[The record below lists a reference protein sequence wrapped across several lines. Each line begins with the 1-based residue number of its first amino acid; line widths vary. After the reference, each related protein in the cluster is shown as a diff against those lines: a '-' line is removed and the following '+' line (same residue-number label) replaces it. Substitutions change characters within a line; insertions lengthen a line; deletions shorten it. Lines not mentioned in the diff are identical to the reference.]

1 MNLIKCENVL
11 GVSNRDKKKNLY
23 NLKELIDQSVI
34 VDHVDKEPIRFNEEG
49 DLINNKNQKIKMC
62 QNSPIMLPHDIKKNY
77 ENMKLKDI
85 IKISD
90 PIIQY
95 QVLSFIKGS
104 GQVVDVNA
112 DKSSISYNK
121 HLYRMKLFLSNV
133 TGDILDIG
141 CDDISSSLKIIPP
154 VCKYLGLDVF
164 VESSEHFKIF
174 GVAEMLPFANN
185 SFYNVLFNA
194 SLDHILDYHEAIS
207 EAFRVLK
214 KNGYIYISSYVWKEK
229 ATLLKDII
237 HFHHFRDEQLLSSVE
252 NYFNISEV
260 LRYECPKN
268 NNHRYQLF
276 IKAQKKNEY

>member
-11 GVSNRDKKKNLY
+11 EESDNHNERILY
-23 NLKELIDQSVI
+23 NLKELIDQSII
-34 VDHVDKEPIRFNEEG
+34 VDHVDKEPIYFNEEG
-49 DLINNKNQKIKMC
+49 DLINNKNKKIKMS
-62 QNSPIMLPHDIKKNY
+62 QNSPIMLPYDIKKDY

-85 IKISD
+85 TKISD

-95 QVLSFIKGS
+95 QILSFIKGN
-104 GQVVDVNA
+104 GQVVSVNA

-121 HLYRMKLFLSNV
+121 HLYRMKIFLSDV

-141 CDDISSSLKIIPP
+141 CDNISSSLKIIPP

-164 VESSEHFKIF
+164 VESSKDFKIF
-174 GVAEMLPFANN
+174 AAAEMLPFANN
-185 SFYNVLFNA
+185 SFNNVLFNA
-194 SLDHILDYHEAIS
+194 SLDHVLDYHEAIS

-229 ATLLKDII
+229 ATLLKDIV

-260 LRYECPKN
+260 QRYECPKN
-268 NNHRYQLF
+268 NDHRYQLF
-276 IKAQKKNEY
+276 IKAQKG

>member
-11 GVSNRDKKKNLY
+11 GVSNRDNKKNLY

-34 VDHVDKEPIRFNEEG
+34 VDHVDKEPIYFNEEG
-49 DLINNKNQKIKMC
+49 DL
-62 QNSPIMLPHDIKKNY
+62 
-77 ENMKLKDI
+77 
-85 IKISD
+85 
-90 PIIQY
+90 
-95 QVLSFIKGS
+95 
-104 GQVVDVNA
+104 
-112 DKSSISYNK
+112 
-121 HLYRMKLFLSNV
+121 
-133 TGDILDIG
+133 
-141 CDDISSSLKIIPP
+141 
-154 VCKYLGLDVF
+154 
-164 VESSEHFKIF
+164 
-174 GVAEMLPFANN
+174 LPFANN

-194 SLDHILDYHEAIS
+194 SLDHILDYHKAIS

-268 NNHRYQLF
+268 NNHRY
-276 IKAQKKNEY
+276 